1 MLIFYHITAGSA
13 RGKAKIMQKLNV
25 INNWDK
31 LPVVL
36 DIPTVALIFN
46 VTETTVKHWIYK
58 GRLKGAQIGR
68 KWIFDKEY
76 IKSLVN
82 NKGVI

>member
-1 MLIFYHITAGSA
+1 
-13 RGKAKIMQKLNV
+13 MQKTNI

-36 DIPTVALIFN
+36 DLQTVALIFN
-46 VTETTVKHWIYK
+46 VTEVTVKQWIYK
-58 GRLKGAQIGR
+58 GQLKGSQIGR

-76 IKSLVN
+76 IKSLTES
-82 NKGVI
+82 KAVI

>member
-1 MLIFYHITAGSA
+1 MIH
-13 RGKAKIMQKLNV
+13 KPQV

-36 DIPTVALIFN
+36 DLKTVSIIFD
-46 VTETTVKHWIYK
+46 VTELTIRRWLSKGYIVGVK
-58 GRLKGAQIGR
+58 IGN
-68 KWIFDKEY
+68 KWLFDKNY

-82 NKGVI
+82 QEMAD

>member
-1 MLIFYHITAGSA
+1 
-13 RGKAKIMQKLNV
+13 MQKLNV

-58 GRLKGAQIGR
+58 GQLKGAHIGR

-82 NKGVI
+82 SKGVI

>member
-1 MLIFYHITAGSA
+1 
-13 RGKAKIMQKLNV
+13 MQKLNV

-58 GRLKGAQIGR
+58 GQLKGAQIGR

-82 NKGVI
+82 NKEVI

>member
-1 MLIFYHITAGSA
+1 MLY
-13 RGKAKIMQKLNV
+13 KNQV

-31 LPVVL
+31 LPVIL
-36 DIPTVALIFN
+36 DLQTVALIFN
-46 VTETTVKHWIYK
+46 VTEVTVKHWIYK
-58 GRLKGAQIGR
+58 GTLKGLKIGN

-82 NKGVI
+82 NKAVM

>member
-1 MLIFYHITAGSA
+1 MTNKYKT
-13 RGKAKIMQKLNV
+13 

-36 DIPTVALIFN
+36 DLQTVALIFN
-46 VTETTVKHWIYK
+46 VTEPTVKSWIYK
-58 GRLKGAQIGR
+58 GKLKGSKIGH

-76 IKSLVN
+76 IKSITNCKAVMQ
-82 NKGVI
+82 K